1 MSSKSEVVMKKFIQ
15 VSFIVLVVMALAVS
29 ALALTGTGSAMAGKA
44 ICPMVGWN
52 TRSLSCSTS
61 SVLPDAQALAIRLPI
76 RTPDVG
82 WNS

>member
-1 MSSKSEVVMKKFIQ
+1 MRKFIQ
-15 VSFIVLVVMALAVS
+15 ISLIVLVVMAIAVS

-52 TRSLSCSTS
+52 NGAAFCGLAS
-61 SVLPDAQALAIRLPI
+61 SPSQSVQGVAFSPRPPRPL
-76 RTPDVG
+76 VG